1 MSAATT
7 NEREKTE
14 MAKIIY
20 HRGTGTYFG
29 LDDDVVVIDTDKVTE
44 NIDAELMDMEGDE
57 IAVYWGKRIVNVI
70 TEDN

>member
-1 MSAATT
+1 
-7 NEREKTE
+7 